1 MSDERRSEVDR
12 EKVLSRCQSEG
23 CVLVVISAEPGKL
36 ISMIFGDMI
45 FVHDSQVIFL
55 PGPVWGDEDVIIVSA
70 VTGLSAHVSACHLY
84 PGIILTIHVTR
95 GQCYNKNNSLLP

>member
-36 ISMIFGDMI
+36 MMIFCDMM
-45 FVHDSQVIFL
+45 FEHDSQVIFL

-84 PGIILTIHVTR
+84 PGIILTIHVSR